1 MPEEISKERISGQF
15 SSHTCDKVRAEAKK
29 ENRSFNQ
36 MMEILLNE
44 ALAARTPVT
53 EY

>member
-15 SSHTCDKVRAEAKK
+15 SSQTCDKVRSEAKK

-44 ALAARTPVT
+44 AITLREAKIEA
-53 EY
+53 